1 MMPLHRKKP
10 WSPAP
15 LHAPRWAQKLQ
26 QVQQAAAN
34 DAAAP
39 PTPDLPAQ
47 QEPKLRH
54 IATVAVV
61 GLLLTNCTTPPTQYH
76 DVVQHPYELR
86 ETAASMD
93 LSGAATPAA
102 IARVTQFAAAR
113 PNNGSTFVVT
123 ADATTAARLRKAIVA
138 AGVNAR
144 DIRLVPADK
153 PVRIDRKDVVAAVA
167 GCTGGPRSTLGIGQ
181 LDDGYT
187 HDNANSAL
195 LGCAVRR
202 NIAAMIDD
210 PRTLMAAEPES
221 PRDGSRAAAVYG
233 NYSKGEETAAH
244 ITLPSPRTAT
254 TGVEDGSK

>member
-26 QVQQAAAN
+26 EGPQAAAN
-34 DAAAP
+34 DATTAP
-39 PTPDLPAQ
+39 APELPAQ
-47 QEPKLRH
+47 PESKLRH
-54 IATVAVV
+54 VATVAVV
-61 GLLLTNCTTPPTQYH
+61 GLLLTNCTTPPAEYH

-86 ETAASMD
+86 ETATSLD
-93 LSGAATPAA
+93 LGGITTQAT

-113 PNNGSTFVVT
+113 PNNGSTFVVMADTVT
-123 ADATTAARLRKAIVA
+123 ATRLQKAIVA

-153 PVRIDRKDVVAAVA
+153 PVRIERKDVFAAVA
-167 GCTGGPRSTLGIGQ
+167 GCTGGPRSVLGVGQ

-254 TGVEDGSK
+254 TGVDEGSK